1 MIISASYVSGM
12 ALSDP
17 MFAGW
22 TQSPLNPAIALAMMS
37 MTTIAGNIDTMH
49 WAWIFITFAWIGAL
63 LAVLCF
69 EYVFKK
75 AFDTVEKR
83 DDEEEE
89 IHEEENNDIAQPL
102 ME

>member
-17 MFAGW
+17 ALASW
-22 TQSPLNPAIALAMMS
+22 TQSPLNPAIALS
-37 MTTIAGNIDTMH
+37 MLSMATFAGHINEMH
-49 WAWIFITFAWIGAL
+49 WSWIFITFAWVGAL
-63 LAVLCF
+63 LALLCF

-83 DDEEEE
+83 DDEEEI
-89 IHEEENNDIAQPL
+89 IHEEEHNEIAQPL